1 MQGHP
6 YSEICNES
14 IIEATDS
21 LNPYMHARGVAFMV
35 DNCSYTA
42 RLGSRKWA
50 PRFDYILEQQAYV
63 AIDNHET
70 LDEDSVNEFLHD
82 PVHKVSQKQN
92 VSVPCGYLISSS
104 LLYHCKVVSSGK
116 RRSDFCSDWT
126 PQAIVGI
133 HGHGLVVNNSNKCSF
148 GAELLLMCK
157 CFSYVRSD
165 ACVFGAGSS
174 NLLPDATAC
183 RHFSGWGRLD

>member
-1 MQGHP
+1 MLQGHP

-63 AIDNHET
+63 AIDNHEK
-70 LDEDSVNEFLHD
+70 LDEDCVNEFLND
-82 PVHKVSQKQN
+82 PVHKVRLPSTL
-92 VSVPCGYLISSS
+92 SCIAFCGLIIVAASR
-104 LLYHCKVVSSGK
+104 LKAAFHCIAS
-116 RRSDFCSDWT
+116 RHC
-126 PQAIVGI
+126 
-133 HGHGLVVNNSNKCSF
+133 
-148 GAELLLMCK
+148 
-157 CFSYVRSD
+157 
-165 ACVFGAGSS
+165 AC
-174 NLLPDATAC
+174 C
-183 RHFSGWGRLD
+183 

>member
-1 MQGHP
+1 MLQGHP

-63 AIDNHET
+63 AIDNHEK
-70 LDEDSVNEFLHD
+70 LDEDCVNDFLND
-82 PVHKVSQKQN
+82 PVHKV
-92 VSVPCGYLISSS
+92 
-104 LLYHCKVVSSGK
+104 
-116 RRSDFCSDWT
+116 R
-126 PQAIVGI
+126 
-133 HGHGLVVNNSNKCSF
+133 
-148 GAELLLMCK
+148 
-157 CFSYVRSD
+157 
-165 ACVFGAGSS
+165 
-174 NLLPDATAC
+174 LPDMT
-183 RHFSGWGRLD
+183 RFSCWASHHAVAPMDIYGCYRA

>member
-1 MQGHP
+1 MLQGHP

-63 AIDNHET
+63 AIDNHEK
-70 LDEDSVNEFLHD
+70 LDEDCVNDFLND
-82 PVHKVSQKQN
+82 PVHKVSL
-92 VSVPCGYLISSS
+92 PTTLGCFEYIGIDFW
-104 LLYHCKVVSSGK
+104 LLG
-116 RRSDFCSDWT
+116 D
-126 PQAIVGI
+126 Q
-133 HGHGLVVNNSNKCSF
+133 
-148 GAELLLMCK
+148 
-157 CFSYVRSD
+157 
-165 ACVFGAGSS
+165 
-174 NLLPDATAC
+174 
-183 RHFSGWGRLD
+183 

>member
-1 MQGHP
+1 MQPYLGLQVTLWQSIPAVKFQPSHHGTSAHRLCTSSSNKMALALSDGCCLLQGHP

-63 AIDNHET
+63 AIDNHEK
-70 LDEDSVNEFLHD
+70 LDEDSVNEFLND
-82 PVHKVSQKQN
+82 PVHKVGLSC
-92 VSVPCGYLISSS
+92 PHFI
-104 LLYHCKVVSSGK
+104 
-116 RRSDFCSDWT
+116 FPT
-126 PQAIVGI
+126 
-133 HGHGLVVNNSNKCSF
+133 GHEAAVASAL
-148 GAELLLMCK
+148 
-157 CFSYVRSD
+157 
-165 ACVFGAGSS
+165 
-174 NLLPDATAC
+174 
-183 RHFSGWGRLD
+183 

>member
-1 MQGHP
+1 MFISQPQKHVSCPIYACHVLQGHP

-63 AIDNHET
+63 AIDNHEK
-70 LDEDSVNEFLHD
+70 LDEDCVNEFMND
-82 PVHKVSQKQN
+82 PVHKVRLPSILSCMHC
-92 VSVPCGYLISSS
+92 VSIRGC
-104 LLYHCKVVSSGK
+104 
-116 RRSDFCSDWT
+116 
-126 PQAIVGI
+126 
-133 HGHGLVVNNSNKCSF
+133 
-148 GAELLLMCK
+148 
-157 CFSYVRSD
+157 
-165 ACVFGAGSS
+165 
-174 NLLPDATAC
+174 
-183 RHFSGWGRLD
+183 

>member
-1 MQGHP
+1 MLQGHP

-63 AIDNHET
+63 AIDNHEK
-70 LDEDSVNEFLHD
+70 LDEDCVNEFFND
-82 PVHKVSQKQN
+82 PVHKVRPQSSFSCN
-92 VSVPCGYLISSS
+92 LSVL
-104 LLYHCKVVSSGK
+104 H
-116 RRSDFCSDWT
+116 
-126 PQAIVGI
+126 
-133 HGHGLVVNNSNKCSF
+133 
-148 GAELLLMCK
+148 M
-157 CFSYVRSD
+157 
-165 ACVFGAGSS
+165 
-174 NLLPDATAC
+174 
-183 RHFSGWGRLD
+183 

>member
-1 MQGHP
+1 MHEDTVKRLGHGANIPSDVIQGHP

-63 AIDNHET
+63 AIDNHEK
-70 LDEDSVNEFLHD
+70 LDEDAVNQFLND
-82 PVHKVSQKQN
+82 PVHKVCLAHAAT
-92 VSVPCGYLISSS
+92 V
-104 LLYHCKVVSSGK
+104 CK
-116 RRSDFCSDWT
+116 D
-126 PQAIVGI
+126 
-133 HGHGLVVNNSNKCSF
+133 
-148 GAELLLMCK
+148 
-157 CFSYVRSD
+157 
-165 ACVFGAGSS
+165 
-174 NLLPDATAC
+174 
-183 RHFSGWGRLD
+183 